1 MEATLLDRTSS
12 PAATPVTVAVGHNSA
27 LVSAGLAAT
36 LLRMPGHSLRLEQI
50 SPASCSSAC
59 PPAVEV
65 IFGDSALLKRL
76 QTQQLGPTARAKKK
90 AKFVLVTTADEPNA
104 YASKAAGEIDECLS
118 IECPE
123 EELFATVQRL
133 IDASR
138 PTAWSASRSADRA
151 VPSRMRQH
159 QPATTHLRL
168 AHSANEPELQAATTH
183 LRSIDSAQ
191 VPNATTAFA
200 PLLRAEAR
208 GGLAPGALRRV
219 REHIDQHC
227 NERISTDHLASVAGL
242 SPGHFNRAFKQS
254 TGSSPHQYVTQKRVA
269 KATELLEKTCRAL
282 ADIAL
287 EVGFADQSHFSRT
300 YVAVTGETPSA
311 CRRRHR

>member
-1 MEATLLDRTSS
+1 MEATLLDRPSS
-12 PAATPVTVAVGHNSA
+12 PASSLVTVAVGHNSA
-27 LVSAGLAAT
+27 LVSA
-36 LLRMPGHSLRLEQI
+36 
-50 SPASCSSAC
+50 
-59 PPAVEV
+59 
-65 IFGDSALLKRL
+65 
-76 QTQQLGPTARAKKK
+76 
-90 AKFVLVTTADEPNA
+90 
-104 YASKAAGEIDECLS
+104 
-118 IECPE
+118 ECPE

-138 PTAWSASRSADRA
+138 PTAWSASRSADRT

-159 QPATTHLRL
+159 RPASTHLRL
-168 AHSANEPELQAATTH
+168 VPP
-183 LRSIDSAQ
+183 LRIEQ
-191 VPNATTAFA
+191 
-200 PLLRAEAR
+200 R

-219 REHIDQHC
+219 REYIDQHC
-227 NERISTDHLASVAGL
+227 SERISTDNLANVAGL

-254 TGSSPHQYVTQKRVA
+254 TGSSPHQYVTHKRVA
-269 KATELLEKTCRAL
+269 KATELLKKTCRAL